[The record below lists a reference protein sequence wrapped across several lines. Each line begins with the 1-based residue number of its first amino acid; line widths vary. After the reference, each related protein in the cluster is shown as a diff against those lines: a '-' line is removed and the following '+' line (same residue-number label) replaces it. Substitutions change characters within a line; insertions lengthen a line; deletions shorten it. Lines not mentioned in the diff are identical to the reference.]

1 MTTSLLQTILGTD
14 EESVTRKIKDKKDE
28 KLSEESQTRSTEER
42 EIISPEKK
50 AVQSPT
56 KNAAT
61 STTEIKQSNGGSN
74 KITVVNHSQI

>member
-50 AVQSPT
+50 VQSPT
-56 KNAAT
+56 KNPAT